1 MTALESTETTLAR
14 MRALLDAQ
22 QAAHLRDGP
31 PAASIRKARIDR
43 CITLLVDHKEEIV
56 EAVTADFGARS
67 PVPTRMAELAGTI
80 APLKHAKANLDRWM
94 RPEKPKPQFPLG
106 LLGARAEVLFQ
117 PKGVVGVI
125 APWNFPVHLALAP
138 LAGVFAAGNR
148 TILKLSELTPTTSEL
163 LRRLVDAYF
172 EEEQA
177 AVVTGG
183 PEIGAAFAALPFD
196 HLMFTGGTGV
206 GRRVMMAAAENLTPV
221 TLELGGKNPAIV
233 GRSADLRKSAA
244 RIMTGKI
251 LNAGQICLSPDYALV
266 LGGRQAEL
274 VDALM
279 AAAAQLYPTI
289 KDNPD
294 YSAIIDERNF
304 ARLKGM
310 LEDAR
315 AKGATIIEINPAQED
330 FSQQEHRKLPPTLVL
345 SPRDDMLLM
354 QEEIFG
360 PILPVKSASTA
371 AEAVAYVNA
380 KPHPLALYY
389 FGEDGGERDQILAR
403 TRSGGLTINDVVFH
417 NAQEDL
423 PFGGIGASGIG
434 AYHGRDGFLE
444 FSHRRAVYKQ
454 IGGEMLA
461 MMRPPYG
468 EKFKKQVEARIAR

>member
-1 MTALESTETTLAR
+1 MTALETTETSLAR
-14 MRALLDAQ
+14 MRTILEAQ
-22 QAAHLRDGP
+22 RAAHLRDGP
-31 PAASIRKARIDR
+31 PAASVRKARIDR
-43 CITLLVDHKEEIV
+43 CVTLLVDHKEEIV
-56 EAVTADFGARS
+56 EAVSADFGARS
-67 PVPTRMAELAGTI
+67 PVLTRMAELAGTI
-80 APLKHAKANLDRWM
+80 APLKHSKQHLERWM
-94 RPEKPKPQFPLG
+94 RAEKRPAQFPLG
-106 LLGARAEVLFQ
+106 VLGARAEVRFQ

-125 APWNFPVHLALAP
+125 APWNFPVHLALSP
-138 LAGVFAAGNR
+138 LAGIFAAGNR
-148 TILKLSELTPTTSEL
+148 AILKLSELTPTTSEL
-163 LRRLVDAYF
+163 LRRLFDIYF
-172 EEEQA
+172 EEEEA

-196 HLMFTGGTGV
+196 HLLFTGGTAV
-206 GRRVMMAAAENLTPV
+206 GRRVMLAAAENLTPV

-244 RIMTGKI
+244 RIMTGKT

-279 AAAAQLYPTI
+279 AAASQLYPTL

-294 YSAIIDERNF
+294 YSAIIDERHF
-304 ARLKGM
+304 ARLKG
-310 LEDAR
+310 LLDDAR
-315 AKGATIIEINPAQED
+315 AKGATIVEINPAKED

-345 SPRDDMLLM
+345 DPSDDMLLM

-360 PILPVKSASTA
+360 PILPVKSVPTA

-389 FGEDGGERDQILAR
+389 FGEDASEREQVLSR
-403 TRSGGLTINDVVFH
+403 TRSGGVTVNDVVFH

-423 PFGGIGASGIG
+423 PFGGVGASGIG

-444 FSHRRAVYKQ
+444 FSHRRAIYTQ
-454 IGGEMLA
+454 IGGELLA
-461 MMRPPYG
+461 IMRPPYS
-468 EKFKKQVEARIAR
+468 EKFKKQIEGRIAP